1 MVTITELLQ
10 PVVNVFETSELYDYI
25 LPFLLVLVLVYSIL
39 QRVNLFGQKGNKFNI
54 IIAIVIGMLLV
65 RQGDLVEF
73 INTYLPNVSAVI
85 VVIFGFL
92 ILLGMFG
99 IGSVK
104 FKGGFLVLLV
114 IIAVGGGI
122 WALVQS
128 TQQEEVSYTIFGNE
142 IEIGEE
148 DAGLLFLFGIA
159 IILLAIVFKPIQKRG
174 FEGFLDGM
182 TKVGDAFSGQPINP

>member
-39 QRVNLFGQKGNKFNI
+39 QRVNLFGPRGNKFNI
-54 IIAIVIGMLLV
+54 IIAIVIGMLLA

-85 VVIFGFL
+85 VVFFGFL

-148 DAGLLFLFGIA
+148 DAGLLFLIGIA
-159 IILLAIVFKPIQKRG
+159 IILLAIVFKPTKKRG